1 MQYSNKNTSLHPDQF
16 DLCGNAFISTTTIK
30 CIFVPLKMDDFVFL
44 NVSILPGLR
53 NHLDGMAP
61 LCRERDL
68 SRVGRLLSVR
78 QREEEG
84 KKW

>member
-1 MQYSNKNTSLHPDQF
+1 
-16 DLCGNAFISTTTIK
+16 
-30 CIFVPLKMDDFVFL
+30 MDDFVFL
-44 NVSILPGLR
+44 NVSILPGHR

-61 LCRERDL
+61 LWRERDL